1 MYPTLYHAFHDLL
14 GLDLQILKLLN
25 TFGFFVALAFLAAAR
40 CLASELARRHA
51 EGLIPST
58 RRRVEPPR
66 ATTVFDV
73 LLSGAVAFV
82 LGFKFFGVALGE
94 HKLQGGAD
102 TQRYL
107 LSSQGHL
114 WAGLLCGVAWM
125 AYRAQELRSSRAA
138 AKAAASKATASKAA
152 AEPEFVEVLPPD
164 HTMGITGAAAL
175 GGLIGAKVFHWLE
188 RPRSILEFFE
198 NPSFDA
204 ITAGLTIYGGLIVGG
219 LFVYGYCRRN
229 KLPFAQICDANA
241 PGVML
246 AYGIGRLGCQLS
258 GDGDWG
264 IPSVSEPPRVIA
276 WLPSWLWSFDY
287 PNNVI
292 RQGVPMVEGGFPGY
306 GTHLVPP
313 VYPTPLYE
321 VLAAVAIF
329 GLLWYLR
336 KRIRRP
342 LMLFGIYLML
352 NGFERFWI
360 EKIRVNATYDLF
372 GVAVTQAEIIAVA
385 LFVAGAALVWTR
397 LRAAPAAPLL
407 TSKPTPE

>member
-14 GLDLQILKLLN
+14 GVDLQILKLLN

-40 CLASELARRHA
+40 CLASELGRRHA
-51 EGLIPST
+51 AGLIPVT

-66 ATTVFDV
+66 ATTLFDV

-94 HKLQGGAD
+94 HTLQGGAD

-107 LSSQGHL
+107 LSSQGHM
-114 WAGLLCGVAWM
+114 WAGLLCSVLWM
-125 AYRAQELRSSRAA
+125 GYRARELRSTSAA
-138 AKAAASKATASKAA
+138 AKAATSQAAAKAA
-152 AEPEFVEVLPPD
+152 AEPEFVEVTPVD

-188 RPRSILEFFE
+188 RPRTILEFFE

-219 LFVYGYCRRN
+219 LFVYAYCRRN
-229 KLPFAQICDANA
+229 KLPFAQLCDANA
-241 PGVML
+241 PGLML

-264 IPSVSEPPRVIA
+264 IPNLSEPPRVLA

-292 RQGVPMVEGGFPGY
+292 RQGVPMAEGGFPGY
-306 GTHLVPP
+306 GTHLVPL

-321 VLAAVAIF
+321 VIAAFAIF

-336 KRIRRP
+336 TRIQRP

-372 GVAVTQAEIIAVA
+372 GVAVTQAEIIAVI

-397 LRAAPAAPLL
+397 LRAAPAAPVVAA
-407 TSKPTPE
+407 KPAPE